1 MEQRGAEGNQS
12 MPVGFA
18 RVGLCLLQ
26 ASVYSAFSLATFPC
40 RLRNALRP
48 LDFSTHFHSRAN
60 PISRAT
66 PLNLWTSTS
75 LMRIGT
81 APLEIA
87 TR

>member
-48 LDFSTHFHSRAN
+48 LDFSTHFHSRVN
-60 PISRAT
+60 PNSRAT

-75 LMRIGT
+75 LIRIGT
-81 APLEIA
+81 SPLEMA